1 MHRKTSDPSSD
12 KILPSGGQITDISR
26 SAQKIRAVPPL
37 LSSKDDI
44 VDNMKR
50 DMIMAEQGVASTV
63 YGHLLEGRTN
73 RIAEL
78 KTYIEYGNASQRSEG
93 KMELLNLITVPPPQ
107 FEIV

>member
-50 DMIMAEQGVASTV
+50 DMIWPNKESRVPYMATFWKG
-63 YGHLLEGRTN
+63 GP
-73 RIAEL
+73 
-78 KTYIEYGNASQRSEG
+78 IE
-93 KMELLNLITVPPPQ
+93 
-107 FEIV
+107 